1 MSFIDTFKEVFNLAP
16 PSPTT
21 KLITINSAVDYAEL
35 PRGFFR
41 VETASGRETL
51 GYKGPSF
58 LSWEVGE
65 TVVDG
70 GKRITLDRP
79 RTELPIVRLDFRQE
93 DARVH
98 RVGGLNVIDTDSLD
112 SWDGSVE
119 YGNETLRRGVDF
131 I

>member
-65 TVVDG
+65 TVVG
-70 GKRITLDRP
+70 RGKTHYPRP
-79 RTELPIVRLDFRQE
+79 TPHGASDCAPRLPPRRCPCSSGRRAQCY
-93 DARVH
+93 RH
-98 RVGGLNVIDTDSLD
+98 GLA
-112 SWDGSVE
+112 
-119 YGNETLRRGVDF
+119 
-131 I
+131 